1 MKHFD
6 RLLLF
11 VPLMFLLIIA
21 ATDILMLRHEQSGRQ
36 YLVDANRIEQ
46 IILNG
51 DMPSAE
57 QFSSVTGIFA
67 YDGSDSFFRTDSAYL
82 IRRINGVLYRI
93 DYTDAPQHSDL
104 QAVLLTDAGL
114 LILLAVIMGVLFYI
128 RQKILKQFT
137 KLGDVPYQLARGN
150 LTEPLKEDKSR
161 FFGKYIWGLDML
173 RGELEQSKANELER
187 ARQEKTMLLSLSH
200 DIKTPLSAIKLYAKG
215 LARGLF
221 SGEEKLTETAGHIS
235 EKADEIEH
243 YLNEI
248 IRSLHNDFMRFSV
261 QNTEFYLSAVMD
273 QITAFYTD
281 KLSVTGTA
289 FSVGD
294 FTDCMLSGD
303 PDRLEEV
310 LQNILE
316 NAVKYGDG
324 KEISVSFSDE
334 EDCRLITVTNSGC
347 TLPDEEL
354 SHIFE
359 SFWRGSNAG
368 SKQDSG
374 LGLYICYRLM
384 HEMSGD
390 IFAELKDGTM
400 HVTAVCKKS

>member
-161 FFGKYIWGLDML
+161 FFGKYIWG
-173 RGELEQSKANELER
+173 
-187 ARQEKTMLLSLSH
+187 
-200 DIKTPLSAIKLYAKG
+200 
-215 LARGLF
+215 
-221 SGEEKLTETAGHIS
+221 
-235 EKADEIEH
+235 
-243 YLNEI
+243 
-248 IRSLHNDFMRFSV
+248 
-261 QNTEFYLSAVMD
+261 
-273 QITAFYTD
+273 
-281 KLSVTGTA
+281 
-289 FSVGD
+289 
-294 FTDCMLSGD
+294 
-303 PDRLEEV
+303 
-310 LQNILE
+310 
-316 NAVKYGDG
+316 
-324 KEISVSFSDE
+324 
-334 EDCRLITVTNSGC
+334 
-347 TLPDEEL
+347 
-354 SHIFE
+354 
-359 SFWRGSNAG
+359 
-368 SKQDSG
+368 
-374 LGLYICYRLM
+374 
-384 HEMSGD
+384 
-390 IFAELKDGTM
+390 
-400 HVTAVCKKS
+400 

>member
-21 ATDILMLRHEQSGRQ
+21 ATDALMLRREHSGRQ

-46 IILNG
+46 IIRNG

-57 QFSSVTGIFA
+57 QFSSATGIFA

-82 IRRINGVLYRI
+82 IREIGGTLYRI
-93 DYTDAPQHSDL
+93 DYTDTPQRSDL
-104 QAVLLTDAGL
+104 RAVLLTDAGL
-114 LILLAVIMGVLFYI
+114 LILLAVIMGVLVYI

-137 KLGDVPYQLARGN
+137 RLGDVPYQLAKGN
-150 LTEPLKEDKSR
+150 LTEPLKEEKNR

-215 LARGLF
+215 LSRGLF
-221 SGEEKLTETAGHIS
+221 SDEEKLTETAGHIS
-235 EKADEIEH
+235 AKADEIEQ
-243 YLNEI
+243 YLNEM

-261 QNTEFYLSAVMD
+261 QNTEFYLSAVMNR
-273 QITAFYTD
+273 ITAFYTD

-289 FSVGD
+289 FSVED

-310 LQNILE
+310 MQNILE

-334 EDCRLITVTNSGC
+334 ENCRLITVANSGC
-347 TLPDEEL
+347 TLPDAEI

-368 SKQDSG
+368 KKPGSG

-384 HEMSGD
+384 HEMGGD
-390 IFAELKDGTM
+390 IFADARDGKM